1 MYYYSMTYDDIMNHS
16 RRFINALYKQ
26 YIQRACENLG
36 ISPKDN
42 PDELSEEDYPEDF
55 GELPGGFH
63 RQPKMEISETQDFM
77 ALFNDM
83 GMNKYDKDKIIFD
96 E

>member
-1 MYYYSMTYDDIMNHS
+1 MGHS

-36 ISPKDN
+36 VSPKDN
-42 PDELSEEDYPEDF
+42 PDELSEEDYPDNF
-55 GELPGGFH
+55 GELPAGFH
-63 RQPKMEISETQDFM
+63 KQPRMKIENNQEFM
-77 ALFNDM
+77 ALFDDM
-83 GMNKYDKDKIIFD
+83 GMDKYDKNRIIVD